1 MILKRLLSIL
11 IIFFSIGNMSAQQII
26 INRIE
31 QMPKL
36 PQPYLMRDWKQ
47 AAQGYDSLV
56 FDMSI
61 TGEYLP
67 LVAINASGTNYP
79 NHESAAMVTYLGQ
92 SLGTTAEG
100 INYLPAIVGAT
111 LVGIN
116 KSNQFE
122 RDWTLMSE
130 DFFNLGPDENV
141 YLNNYSASSG
151 NDWWYETMPNIF
163 FYQLNDLY
171 PNTGDFNYQF
181 EIIADRWL
189 EAVGEMGGS
198 STPWQIPYMN
208 YRAWNLKQM
217 IPLTE
222 GVKQPEAA
230 GAIAWIL
237 YNAYVQTQNK
247 DYLMGA
253 EWALEF
259 LNNWTENPS
268 YEIQLPYGTY
278 IAARMNAEIGTNY
291 DIEKMMN
298 WSFDRGNLRGW
309 GTIIGQWGDYDCSGL
324 IGEANDAGNDY
335 AFIMNGF
342 QHAAALVPLV
352 RYDEHYADA
361 IGKWI
366 LNLANASRLFYPGF
380 LPMDQQDSE
389 EWALVNDPNNS
400 IAHEAM
406 KEILNDKSPYA
417 TGDAIRNGWAPTNL
431 SLYGASHVGYLGG
444 IVSRT
449 NVEAVLKLDL
459 CKTDFYSNAYPSFLI
474 WNPYDN
480 DTTISLNVGEDIID
494 IYNSIDN
501 AFILN
506 DVSGTLDISIPANK
520 SLILVFVPNN
530 AEMTNNGKKT
540 LANSIVIDFDNG
552 EMIMDIPPRIKALK
566 ALKNPVIAS
575 DSIKIYCS
583 VQDINPTEIN
593 YSWSIDGLPI
603 QGESLLV
610 LKAPTQSGF
619 YHIACVI
626 SSSSGLSDSANLMI
640 EVKDRIPFIPEI
652 KSLKASPGKIDL
664 GESSIINCHVY
675 EENGDE
681 LIFKW
686 IASEGSIIGVG
697 EEIQWSA
704 PMVAGDYTIKC
715 RVSDIDGESTDSI
728 IMMVRDLTS
737 LEKGDPIL
745 HLPFSGNATDDSQ
758 FNQETT
764 AIDIFYEEDVDNLSE
779 NAAAFN
785 GSSSYI
791 SVRNNDQLNF
801 KLGMTLTAWIYSQ
814 HINAGEAY
822 PISHGNWDHRWKISI
837 ANNILRFTV
846 KTNQGVKDLDSK
858 TLVINDSWYHVAM
871 VYSGT
876 DLEIYINGELDSFI
890 PFSGDISST
899 PYDLILGKARPDQDF
914 YFKGRLDEI
923 YLFDHPL
930 APTHIKDIYNNV
942 TSTWDLGTIR
952 ERVKVYPNP
961 AKEALYIDINA
972 FVKPEINYQLIDISG
987 RTILIGTWFNNKSQF
1002 HLNTSQI
1009 ESGVYLLKIQ
1019 IDELSESKKVI
1030 ISK

>member
-1 MILKRLLSIL
+1 MILKRV
-11 IIFFSIGNMSAQQII
+11 IFLCFIFWGVGNLAAQQII
-26 INRIE
+26 IPRIE
-31 QMPKL
+31 QMPNL

-47 AAQGYDSLV
+47 VAQRYDSLV
-56 FDMSI
+56 FNRSLS
-61 TGEYLP
+61 GEYLP
-67 LVAINASGTNYP
+67 LVAINASGSNYP
-79 NHESAAMVTYLGQ
+79 NHESAAMVTYVGQ
-92 SLGTTAEG
+92 SLGTSAEG
-100 INYLPAIVGAT
+100 INYLPALIGAT
-111 LVGIN
+111 LAGID

-122 RDWTLMSE
+122 KNWVLMSE

-171 PNTGDFNYQF
+171 PNTGAFNYQF
-181 EIIADRWL
+181 ETIANRWL
-189 EAVGEMGGS
+189 EAVREMGGNT
-198 STPWQIPYMN
+198 TPWQIPYMN

-237 YNAYVQTQNK
+237 YNAYVETQNK
-247 DYLMGA
+247 DYLIGA

-278 IAARMNAEIGTNY
+278 IAARMNAEVGTNY
-291 DIEKMMN
+291 DIEKMLN

-324 IGEANDAGNDY
+324 IGEANDGGNDY

-352 RYDEHYADA
+352 RYDEYYADA

-380 LPMDQQDSE
+380 LPADQQDSE
-389 EWALVNDPNNS
+389 EWALANDPHNS
-400 IAHEAM
+400 IAHEAL

-417 TGDAIRNGWAPTNL
+417 TGDAIRNDWAPTNL
-431 SLYGASHVGYLGG
+431 GLYGASHVGYLGAM
-444 IVSRT
+444 ISMT

-480 DTTISLNVGEDIID
+480 DTLISLDVGEETID

-506 DVSGTLDISIPANK
+506 NVSGTVDISIPANK
-520 SLILVFVPNN
+520 SVILVYVPNN
-530 AEMTNNGKKT
+530 ANLTNDGKKT
-540 LANSIVIDFDNG
+540 LANSVVIDFDNG
-552 EMIMDIPPRIKALK
+552 EIITDVPPRIKALK
-566 ALKNPVIAS
+566 ALKNPVSIS
-575 DSIKIYCS
+575 DSVKIFCS
-583 VQDINPTEIN
+583 AQDINPSELS
-593 YSWSIDGLPI
+593 YHWSIDDQPI
-603 QGESLLV
+603 DGESILAI
-610 LKAPTQSGF
+610 KAPIVPAF
-619 YHIACVI
+619 YIIKCVLV
-626 SSSSGLSDSANLMI
+626 SESGLSDSSTVTI

-652 KSLKASPGKIDL
+652 KSLKASPGKVDL
-664 GESSIINCHVY
+664 GESNTINCQVY

-681 LIFKW
+681 
-686 IASEGSIIGVG
+686 IAFEWKTEEGSILGSG
-697 EEIQWSA
+697 EEIQWTA
-704 PMVAGDYTIKC
+704 PMMIGDYKIYC
-715 RVSDIDGESTDSI
+715 EVSDRDGTVRDSL
-728 IMMVRDLTS
+728 MVMVRDLS
-737 LEKGDPIL
+737 NLEIGEPIL
-745 HLPFSGNATDDSQ
+745 YLPFSGDANDEST
-758 FNQETT
+758 FHQETT
-764 AIDIFYEEDVDNLSE
+764 AFSILYEDDVYDLSK

-785 GSSSYI
+785 GSSSYLSI
-791 SVRNNDQLNF
+791 TNNEQLNF
-801 KLGMTLTAWIYSQ
+801 KAGMTLTAWIYAQ
-814 HINAGEAY
+814 NTNAGEAY
-822 PISHGNWDHRWKISI
+822 PISHGNWDDRWKASI
-837 ANNILRFTV
+837 ANHILRFTV
-846 KTNQGVKDLDSK
+846 KTNQGVKDLDAK
-858 TLVINDSWYHVAM
+858 TLLINDSWYHIAM

-899 PYDLILGKARPDQDF
+899 SYDLVLGKARPDQDF
-914 YFKGRLDEI
+914 YYKGRLDEI

-930 APTHIKDIYNNV
+930 SPNHIQGIYDNV
-942 TSTWDLGTIR
+942 SSTWELGNILKN
-952 ERVKVYPNP
+952 VKVFPNP
-961 AKEALYIDINA
+961 ANDALYIDLNSLA
-972 FVKPEINYQLIDISG
+972 KSEINYEFIDLSG
-987 RTILIGTWFNNKSQF
+987 RTLLKGIWTNHKTLFQ
-1002 HLNTSQI
+1002 LNTKQV
-1009 ESGVYLLKIQ
+1009 ESGLYLLKIQ
-1019 IDELSESKKVI
+1019 IGELSEVKKII